1 MTTGGRQWA
10 SRQRS
15 EGTKRSK
22 RDQRQRDENGEREMS
37 KARHQKDVANVAIFQ
52 FVKEDPLQFQIKKIR
67 KKFQRI
73 SRAISPI
80 SI

>member
-1 MTTGGRQWA
+1 
-10 SRQRS
+10 
-15 EGTKRSK
+15 
-22 RDQRQRDENGEREMS
+22 MS